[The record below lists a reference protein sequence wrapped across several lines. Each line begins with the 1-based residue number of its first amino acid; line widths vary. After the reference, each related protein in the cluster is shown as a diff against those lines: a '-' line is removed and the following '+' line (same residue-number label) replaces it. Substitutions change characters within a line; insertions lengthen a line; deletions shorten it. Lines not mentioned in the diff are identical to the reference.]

1 MARTK
6 PESGG
11 IPKGETGGYISAKEV
26 AARLKCS
33 VRHAQNLG
41 TVERKLQSWKTESGD
56 LLFDPEE
63 VELYAGS
70 AELSSSITF
79 ETLLRHSENQEGAVK
94 QAQGFADKLFDKAL
108 DSLRIMAEEN
118 EALRKRVFH
127 LEERL
132 SKNFEEMEEA
142 RSKNHERR
150 LELMK
155 EEFLLDSKSQMWGAL
170 KQAFELAA
178 PDVLKR
184 LGLQPSLA
192 PAKPTSEPTWQTK
205 ENLGLEDMQAAAWDM
220 LMLVG
225 EISPEQIHALGEWLT
240 PSQSSRLRAARAIAD
255 ELKKGEKQD
264 GASVNTTNV
273 GMGSPENSKSASP

>member
-11 IPKGETGGYISAKEV
+11 IPKGETGGYINAKEV

-41 TVERKLQSWKTESGD
+41 TVERKLQTWKTESGD

-94 QAQGFADKLFDKAL
+94 QAQQFADKLFDKAL

-184 LGLQPSLA
+184 LGLQPA
-192 PAKPTSEPTWQTK
+192 PAKPANEPTWQAK
-205 ENLGLEDMQAAAWDM
+205 ENLSLEDMQAAAWDM
-220 LMLVG
+220 LILVG
-225 EISPEQIHALGEWLT
+225 EISYEHLHALGQLLT
-240 PSQSSRLRAARAIAD
+240 PTQAARLGAARAIAD
-255 ELKKGEKQD
+255 ELKKGKNQD
-264 GASVNTTNV
+264 GSSVNTPNV
-273 GMGSPENSKSASP
+273 GMGSPEDSKSASP